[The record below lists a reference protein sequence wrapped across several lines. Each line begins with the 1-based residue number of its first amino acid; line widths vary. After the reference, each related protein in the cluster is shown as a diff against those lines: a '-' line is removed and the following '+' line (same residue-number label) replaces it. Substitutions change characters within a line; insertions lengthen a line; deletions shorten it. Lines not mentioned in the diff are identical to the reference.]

1 MIDFTGA
8 LMAVAQTL
16 GGATLNEMA
25 RKKEY
30 QKEKEFNRSLAR
42 KRLARDTSQLSED
55 LGNQY
60 LSSGLNPAT
69 LRPKIFS
76 MFRNIDTILNRD
88 YGPISKPNSWRS

>member
-30 QKEKEFNRSLAR
+30 QKEKEFNRSLAK
-42 KRLARDTSQLSED
+42 KRLARETSQLSED
-55 LGNQY
+55 LSDQY

-76 MFRNIDTILNRD
+76 MFRNIDAILD
-88 YGPISKPNSWRS
+88 TTYGPIPKPKSWRS